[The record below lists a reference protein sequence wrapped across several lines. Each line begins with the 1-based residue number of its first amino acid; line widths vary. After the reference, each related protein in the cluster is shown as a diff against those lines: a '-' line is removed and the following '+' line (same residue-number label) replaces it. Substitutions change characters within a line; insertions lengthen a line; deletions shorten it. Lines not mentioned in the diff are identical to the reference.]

1 MAEIVRLLYPE
12 VQPDDFEFLERF
24 RNWLKKPHSDFEI
37 RNHLKSA
44 IRTEKTTHGL
54 KSLILGNYSIGKI
67 LMYPYK
73 DYPPRK
79 NIIIDFD
86 TLKTLNQ
93 LIKSI
98 EWTFQIDKNGLRL
111 GARNDCQKQLYEAC
125 MHDEN
130 TRELLNGYGL
140 QISIMQTR
148 ALCITLCSMSD
159 LEKLET
165 PISLNNTRVISA
177 TGVSIGFNFECVKFS
192 WFLCIDVLVDSS
204 DRDKFQKNLH
214 LIVAAKL
221 R

>member
-1 MAEIVRLLYPE
+1 
-12 VQPDDFEFLERF
+12 
-24 RNWLKKPHSDFEI
+24 
-37 RNHLKSA
+37 
-44 IRTEKTTHGL
+44 
-54 KSLILGNYSIGKI
+54 
-67 LMYPYK
+67 
-73 DYPPRK
+73 
-79 NIIIDFD
+79 
-86 TLKTLNQ
+86 
-93 LIKSI
+93 
-98 EWTFQIDKNGLRL
+98 
-111 GARNDCQKQLYEAC
+111 
-125 MHDEN
+125 
-130 TRELLNGYGL
+130 LNGYGL